1 VLGQGHDPP
10 AFCRA
15 VDDRRGGQR
24 LRWRVRAVLEV
35 VPGIYDWRPLL
46 LPSDAFFH
54 PDEANAK
61 HAQAE
66 AAADFGGEIKYL
78 IEER

>member
-1 VLGQGHDPP
+1 MQSIGKFGSRRPINGAVLMKES
-10 AFCRA
+10 
-15 VDDRRGGQR
+15 
-24 LRWRVRAVLEV
+24 VRAVLEV

-61 HAQAE
+61 HALAE
-66 AAADFGGEIKYL
+66 AKADFGGEIKYL